1 MECESLGMGGK
12 IQEDSMNA
20 LYLSDRS
27 RVEKAIAQ
35 ALLDA
40 IHAHG
45 PITAKNRSSAAKRV
59 YGMLK
64 VVKNEQRKAEDEVVE
79 YAMYMYSQPQVD
91 HIQGLVTDALI
102 IASTELSINHA
113 RVLVGHMVEAIP
125 EKVIADRKKLLTERR
140 GDLF

>member
-1 MECESLGMGGK
+1 
-12 IQEDSMNA
+12 MNA
-20 LYLSDRS
+20 LYLANRS
-27 RVEKAIAQ
+27 RIEKAISQ

-64 VVKNEQRKAEDEVVE
+64 VVKNEQRKAENEIVE

-91 HIQGLVTDALI
+91 HIQGLVIDALI

-113 RVLVGHMVEAIP
+113 RVLVGHMIEAIP
-125 EKVIADRKKLLTERR
+125 EKAIADRKELLMERS